1 MNKQL
6 QEQLTAELDQLKA
19 AGTYKRFN
27 TLTSPMDA
35 VVRMDGRGEV
45 LVLSSNNYLGLAN
58 HPEVIQAGI
67 EGLEKYG
74 AGTGSVRFICGT
86 FAPHVSLE
94 RAIAAFSGTEAAL
107 TYVACWNANQAVIPT
122 LTDPNTVILSDAL
135 NHASLID
142 AIRLS
147 RPARK
152 VIYKHADMAELR
164 AGLESCERDQRKLI
178 VTDGVFSMEGDLA
191 PLPDILELAR
201 AHNAVVIMDDAHG
214 TGVMG
219 QTGRGTAEHFG
230 LHGQVDI
237 TTSTLGK
244 ALGGAAGGYVAAS
257 AAVCDILAQRSR
269 PHLFSNSLPPTVA
282 CSAQRAIELLER
294 DPSLV
299 TRLHDNVRYFRRRLT
314 EIGLSPLE
322 GEGAIIPI
330 IVGDTAFAIRI
341 SERLLSEGIFV
352 TGFGFPV
359 VPEGTARIRVQMS
372 AALKTEHL
380 ERALEAFQRV
390 GREVGL
396 LTA

>member
-1 MNKQL
+1 
-6 QEQLTAELDQLKA
+6 
-19 AGTYKRFN
+19 
-27 TLTSPMDA
+27 MDA
-35 VVRMDGRGEV
+35 VVRMEGRGEV
-45 LVLSSNNYLGLAN
+45 LVLSSNNYLGLAS

-191 PLPDILELAR
+191 PLPDIVELAR

-219 QTGRGTAEHFG
+219 QSGRGTAEHFG

-282 CSAQRAIELLER
+282 CSAQRAIEVIER

-314 EIGLSPLE
+314 EIGFQPLE

-341 SERLLSEGIFV
+341 SERLLAEGIFV

-380 ERALEAFQRV
+380 ERAYEAFQRV
-390 GREVGL
+390 GREIGL
-396 LTA
+396 LSG